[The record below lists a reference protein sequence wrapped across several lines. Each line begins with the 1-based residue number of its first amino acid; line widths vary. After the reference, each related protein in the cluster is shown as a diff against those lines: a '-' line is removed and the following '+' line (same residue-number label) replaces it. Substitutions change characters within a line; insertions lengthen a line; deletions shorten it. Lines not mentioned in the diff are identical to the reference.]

1 MYKLDD
7 AHRPDGGSES
17 CLLVRSSRGQ
27 EGRSKLVK
35 ELIIFNN
42 FAKSDGKLLFLI
54 QQWIVYG
61 YINPSNISPLIGTE
75 VFLAFGTEAR
85 SL

>member
-54 QQWIVYG
+54 QQ
-61 YINPSNISPLIGTE
+61 
-75 VFLAFGTEAR
+75 
-85 SL
+85 